1 MSESERSPAPARFS
15 GCTVLIVEDE
25 TMVSFLL
32 EDMLNDLG
40 CAGVWHACSVREAL
54 EVLQDRRPDAAVLDI
69 NLAGEFAYAIA
80 EQLEAARV
88 PFIFAT
94 GYGETGIRDRWR
106 LRPVIQKPFQIEAL
120 AAALESVL
128 DKHSGEAAPTPV
140 RLANSP
146 CPGGEGE
153 V

>member
-1 MSESERSPAPARFS
+1 
-15 GCTVLIVEDE
+15 
-25 TMVSFLL
+25 
-32 EDMLNDLG
+32 
-40 CAGVWHACSVREAL
+40 
-54 EVLQDRRPDAAVLDI
+54 
-69 NLAGEFAYAIA
+69 
-80 EQLEAARV
+80 V

-128 DKHSGEAAPTPV
+128 DKHSGEAAPTPA

-146 CPGGEGE
+146 CPGGEGDA
-153 V
+153 